1 MKNQFAKLFA
11 LFALAALPTGCSKAT
26 VSTNPTPVPTATPT
40 PAPVQ
45 QVTLTFA
52 NSTNSGERVAN
63 LTVVVNGFTTV
74 TNVVGQVTVAVS
86 EGNPI
91 DVPATN
97 GYCERKTTY
106 HGENTVT
113 LTSTETGC
121 EYEADI
127 MYHRKDTGSVSPLRR
142 MSGDNYTVSVD
153 ANLASQTDK
162 VQYAMDQAS
171 AVTGGDVTFSLVP
184 SGGEITVGVDA
195 SKAPGRGCNAYF
207 SSREIWCSSVED
219 ATKKILAH
227 EFGHLLGFGHT
238 SVNGDLMCNVPG
250 TVFPAT
256 FSERERLAWK
266 KMVNR
271 PIGNRWPDIDP
282 SR

>member
-11 LFALAALPTGCSKAT
+11 LFALAVLPTGCSKAT

-40 PAPVQ
+40 PVPVQ

-52 NSTNSGERVAN
+52 NSYNSGERAAN
-63 LTVVVNGFTTV
+63 LTIVVNGVTAV
-74 TNVVGQVTVAVS
+74 TNGAGQVTVTVS

-91 DVPATN
+91 DVPAAN

-106 HGENTVT
+106 HGENTIT

-121 EYEADI
+121 DYEADI
-127 MYHRKDTGSVSPLRR
+127 MYHRKDTGSVSPLYR

-162 VQYAMDQAS
+162 VQYAMDQNS

-195 SKAPGRGCNAYF
+195 SKAPARGCRAYP
-207 SSREIWCSSVED
+207 SEQKIWCSSVAD
-219 ATKKILAH
+219 VYGDILAH

-238 SVNGDLMCNVPG
+238 SVSGDLMCDTPG
-250 TVFPAT
+250 TVIPNT
-256 FSERERLAWK
+256 FSGRERLAWK

>member
-11 LFALAALPTGCSKAT
+11 LFALAVLPAACGGSKVTGPS
-26 VSTNPTPVPTATPT
+26 PVPTATPT
-40 PAPVQ
+40 PVPVQ

-52 NSTNSGERVAN
+52 NSYNSGERAAN
-63 LTVVVNGFTTV
+63 LTVVVNGVTAV
-74 TNVVGQVTVAVS
+74 TNGAGQVTVAVS

-91 DVPATN
+91 NVPVAN

-121 EYEADI
+121 EYEAEI
-127 MYHRKDTGSVSPLRR
+127 MYHRKDSGSVSPLRR

-184 SGGEITVGVDA
+184 SGGEITVGVDP
-195 SKAPGRGCNAYF
+195 SKAPSRGCNAYF
-207 SSREIWCSSVED
+207 SEKKIWCSSVGD
-219 ATKKILAH
+219 VYKDILAH

-238 SVNGDLMCNVPG
+238 SVAGDLMSTG
-250 TVFPAT
+250 TGSAIPMT
-256 FSERERLAWK
+256 FSERESLAWK